1 MIESVNGM
9 AYESLA
15 DSHIPSF
22 LETCCG
28 LELMSAL
35 PSTKPA
41 TKGGHEA
48 QWDGRYFLLCEGEK
62 PALPLLEL
70 QMRRHVLYG
79 SRLAGV
85 DASYDRPDC
94 SEMRAS

>member
-1 MIESVNGM
+1 
-9 AYESLA
+9 
-15 DSHIPSF
+15 
-22 LETCCG
+22 
-28 LELMSAL
+28 MSAL

-41 TKGGHEA
+41 TEGGHEA
-48 QWDGRYFLLCEGEK
+48 QWDGRYFLLCKGEK